1 MIIGALAVCYRL
13 GPCHSAPRWRWVG
26 WGSIVTAM
34 LWMVTSVVFTLY
46 VQQIANYATAFGL
59 AGAVLTLMIWLYL
72 LAYTVLLGAVINAE
86 TEREA
91 APDDLTH
98 AGMSQQQGFFPL
110 HPA

>member
-1 MIIGALAVCYRL
+1 M
-13 GPCHSAPRWRWVG
+13 
-26 WGSIVTAM
+26 
-34 LWMVTSVVFTLY
+34 TSVLFTLY

-91 APDDLTH
+91 APD
-98 AGMSQQQGFFPL
+98 S
-110 HPA
+110 